1 LSLPENVVKNILGI
15 KKKYFEYR
23 SSREG
28 EEFERERRKHEGE
41 VKKILSREVL
51 RNLDETSLL
60 TLANNLYAFMWW
72 TKKEWLV
79 DYWIKGAGGIEKLRE
94 SLEKLLYSDRSLVD
108 RFDSFRKNVK
118 GVGVAMITEM
128 LAYFNPKI
136 YGIWNKKV
144 KKALLKLGITQT
156 GESFNI
162 NKISINK
169 LTGEQY
175 EAIIETLKE
184 IAKLLRDD
192 KYLPDPDL
200 LDVDYF
206 LFYFTEILTPEGDS
220 EDEEYGHED
229 VVNMI
234 LEIGKGLGF
243 DVLREVPLAIGTR
256 VDAIWSA
263 RIGNLGELKYVFE
276 VHIKGDINSLL
287 VNLMKASQDPTVQK
301 IVAVAVEN
309 ELERI
314 KREASTLRAL
324 SDKMLYWD
332 IREVSKVHELIEE
345 LMSIMQRLGL
355 TKI

>member
-1 LSLPENVVKNILGI
+1 M
-15 KKKYFEYR
+15 
-23 SSREG
+23 
-28 EEFERERRKHEGE
+28 
-41 VKKILSREVL
+41 

-192 KYLPDPDL
+192 KYLPDPD
-200 LDVDYF
+200 
-206 LFYFTEILTPEGDS
+206 
-220 EDEEYGHED
+220 
-229 VVNMI
+229 
-234 LEIGKGLGF
+234 
-243 DVLREVPLAIGTR
+243 
-256 VDAIWSA
+256 
-263 RIGNLGELKYVFE
+263 
-276 VHIKGDINSLL
+276 
-287 VNLMKASQDPTVQK
+287 
-301 IVAVAVEN
+301 
-309 ELERI
+309 
-314 KREASTLRAL
+314 
-324 SDKMLYWD
+324 
-332 IREVSKVHELIEE
+332 
-345 LMSIMQRLGL
+345 
-355 TKI
+355 